1 MSIGDFT
8 ILEASSSNG
17 GRGSRTYNVGTASTT
32 INPGEPVTR
41 GVTGSTVVK
50 MYGMAATTGI
60 AQPVVGT
67 DYVVGIA
74 QTTSTNTTS
83 VAGTVEVLPVNSG
96 ITFLASP
103 TVAAS
108 WDTQTEYDALVG
120 KRVLIDLGT
129 LSSGQYSVLGTDGTT
144 NGLVVMPLDIAKY
157 PGKVA
162 VAFRQGL
169 SDVN

>member
-1 MSIGDFT
+1 MSIGDFVE
-8 ILEASSSNG
+8 LEASQLGS
-17 GRGSRTYNVGTASTT
+17 RGSRVYNVGTAAAQ
-32 INPGEPVTR
+32 ILPGEPVTR
-41 GVTGSTVVK
+41 TITGSTVIR

-74 QTTSTNTTS
+74 QSTSTNTTS
-83 VAGTVEVLPVNSG
+83 AAGTVNVLPVNSG
-96 ITFLASP
+96 ITFLANP
-103 TVAAS
+103 TVGTS
-108 WDTQTEYDALVG
+108 WDTQAEYDALVG
-120 KRVLIDLGT
+120 KRVLIDLGV
-129 LSSGQYSVLGTDGTT
+129 LASGQYSVLGVDGTT
-144 NGLVVMPLDIAKY
+144 NGLVIMPLDISKY